1 MALNK
6 THIINKIMNGNGFT
20 GEKSAETLEI
30 LLEIIK
36 GTLASGE
43 DVKVSGFGRFCVKEK
58 KERRGRNPA
67 TGEDLILKPRK
78 VVTFRCSGILR
89 DQVNNG

>member
-6 THIINKIMNGNGFT
+6 THIIKKIMSRNGFT
-20 GEKSAETLEI
+20 GERSAETLEI

-43 DVKVSGFGRFCVKEK
+43 DVKISGFGRFCVKEK
-58 KERRGRNPA
+58 KERKGRNPA
-67 TGEDLILKPRK
+67 TGEDLMLSPRK

-89 DQVNNG
+89 DRVNNG

>member
-6 THIINKIMNGNGFT
+6 IHIIKNIVSRNGFSKK
-20 GEKSAETLEI
+20 KSAETLEI

-43 DVKVSGFGRFCVKEK
+43 DVKISGFGRFCVKEK
-58 KERRGRNPA
+58 KMRRGRNPA
-67 TGEDLILKPRK
+67 TGEDLMLRPRK